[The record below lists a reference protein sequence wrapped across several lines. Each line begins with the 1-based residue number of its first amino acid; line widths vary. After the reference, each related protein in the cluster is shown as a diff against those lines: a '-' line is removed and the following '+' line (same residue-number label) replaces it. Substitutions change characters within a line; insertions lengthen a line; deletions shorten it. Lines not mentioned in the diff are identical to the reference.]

1 MSSAVV
7 FFRSRE
13 TISYLKFFVNRIRRH
28 SGFRFRGVVDL
39 KIYFK
44 KTKKK
49 TFLHATLWITRRRV
63 TYLLS
68 ASRQGLVFSLLT
80 NSSILYTL
88 LRQKW
93 VSASEC
99 SVLKRNL
106 DLFQNSTDSSR
117 KYFCSLFRV
126 HVFSTFLFKRTR
138 KTCVLYFQL
147 YVEVNHKVFGS
158 ISQLEKFVTFAHY
171 IL

>member
-1 MSSAVV
+1 MLTASGVTRDSDLGGLL
-7 FFRSRE
+7 
-13 TISYLKFFVNRIRRH
+13 ISKFILKNEK
-28 SGFRFRGVVDL
+28 
-39 KIYFK
+39 KI
-44 KTKKK
+44 
-49 TFLHATLWITRRRV
+49 FLHATLWITRRRV

-80 NSSILYTL
+80 NSSILYTV

-99 SVLKRNL
+99 SFKKNL

-126 HVFSTFLFKRTR
+126 HVFSTFLFKWTR

-147 YVEVNHKVFGS
+147 YVEMNHKVFGS